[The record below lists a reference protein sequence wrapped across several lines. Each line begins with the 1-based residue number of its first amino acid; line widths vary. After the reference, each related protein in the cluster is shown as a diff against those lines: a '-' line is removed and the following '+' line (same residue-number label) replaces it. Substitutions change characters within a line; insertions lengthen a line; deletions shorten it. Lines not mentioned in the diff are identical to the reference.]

1 VEAEEEEAAEEA
13 DAEESED
20 VAMMVD
26 EIEVG
31 SIPIDLV
38 LINFRRLKGFSK
50 TRALKGFQET
60 CPYQKA
66 EEFTWGIGW
75 DYEAPRQVKEEP
87 WPC

>member
-1 VEAEEEEAAEEA
+1 MEAEEEEAAEEA

-38 LINFRRLKGFSK
+38 LINF
-50 TRALKGFQET
+50 
-60 CPYQKA
+60 
-66 EEFTWGIGW
+66 
-75 DYEAPRQVKEEP
+75 
-87 WPC
+87 

>member
-1 VEAEEEEAAEEA
+1 MEAEEEEAAEEA
-13 DAEESED
+13 DVEESED

-38 LINFRRLKGFSK
+38 LIDFRHLKGFSK
-50 TRALKGFQET
+50 TCALKGFQET

-75 DYEAPRQVKEEP
+75 DYEAPCVKVQ
-87 WPC
+87 WP